1 MKEVGRRVLHYGV
14 SFTPEMLGM
23 ADCAVRATIA
33 IRDGIP
39 LLESIGSNAGR
50 LTAMHSSGSGCLS

>member
-1 MKEVGRRVLHYGV
+1 MHYGV